1 MLSANEFLVG
11 SISKASA
18 LTLVLPRRE
27 HEEAFL
33 VGTSPKGTAA
43 VFLSGTYQFR
53 WMEATGNTHWSGL
66 LIPNVRIEV
75 DETTLFHTDHVHA
88 KPGSLLRKGPQL
100 LIHAVDSERHFGLPT
115 PIVLED
121 GLLDTEEQ
129 SAGFS
134 KWQIVI
140 GTGYEKRILYSVH
153 VQQNVIGS

>member
-1 MLSANEFLVG
+1 MLSANQFSVG

-18 LTLVLPRRE
+18 LTLVLPRGK

-53 WMEATGNTHWSGL
+53 WIEATGNTHWSGL

-75 DETTLFHTDHVHA
+75 DEISLLHTDNAHV
-88 KPGSLLRKGPQL
+88 KPGTLLRKGAQL
-100 LIHAVDSERHFGLPT
+100 LIHAVDSQRHFGVSS

-121 GLLDTEEQ
+121 GLADTEGQ
-129 SAGFS
+129 SVGFA

-140 GTGYEKRILYSVH
+140 GTGHEKRVLYSVE
-153 VQQNVIGS
+153 IP

>member
-1 MLSANEFLVG
+1 MLSANEFSVG

-18 LTLVLPRRE
+18 VTLVLPRRE

-43 VFLSGTYQFR
+43 VFLSGTYRFR

-66 LIPNVRIEV
+66 LIPNVHIEV
-75 DETTLFHTDHVHA
+75 DETSLFHTDYTHV
-88 KPGSLLRKGPQL
+88 KPGTLLRKGAQL
-100 LIHAVDSERHFGLPT
+100 LINTVDSERHFGVST

-121 GLLDTEEQ
+121 GLADTEGQ
-129 SAGFS
+129 PAGFS

-140 GTGYEKRILYSVH
+140 GTGHEKRVLYSVEIPA
-153 VQQNVIGS
+153 NLTG